1 MDETE
6 KKVLKALYSAYLKG
20 DGSMNRITSKKLGI
34 DKDEFQAVIQRFR
47 DCGYLPD
54 SFAVHGGKETL
65 KDGLNKGMTLVMK
78 LLKLRKAL
86 TFNN

>member
-54 SFAVHGGKETL
+54 SFAVHGGKE
-65 KDGLNKGMTLVMK
+65 NSKGWFEQGNDLSDEAIEIAK
-78 LLKLRKAL
+78 SIDIQ
-86 TFNN
+86 